1 MPSARKKGEVVSVS
15 AAAPRRI
22 RKAQKSIAQK
32 VRIVNVFFMSFSLST
47 HRLTSALAPFSS
59 DHCLLLPIRSSIF
72 DTSYMAQ
79 HRFWIVGS
87 SDYFICSCQ
96 YIGWNR

>member
-32 VRIVNVFFMSFSLST
+32 IRIVSVFFMSFSLST
-47 HRLTSALAPFSS
+47 HRST
-59 DHCLLLPIRSSIF
+59 F
-72 DTSYMAQ
+72 DT
-79 HRFWIVGS
+79 RPFLI
-87 SDYFICSCQ
+87 
-96 YIGWNR
+96 